1 MSQKDPTATIDNPPR
16 TILLVEDEPVVRSWV
31 HAELEK
37 NGYNLLEASD
47 GADALLIAELHR
59 GDIDLV
65 VTDVVMPRVNGP
77 ELVKELRRLRPGV
90 KVLYMSGYPEPFL
103 GTSTEL
109 PPDLMYLQK
118 PFPMT
123 TLLDM
128 IRELLGESSI

>member
-1 MSQKDPTATIDNPPR
+1 
-16 TILLVEDEPVVRSWV
+16 LLVEDEPVVRSWI

-37 NGYNLLEASD
+37 SGYNLLEASD
-47 GADALLIAELHR
+47 GADALLIAELHQ

-65 VTDVVMPRVNGP
+65 VTDVVMPRINGP
-77 ELVKELRRLRPGV
+77 ELVKELHRLRPGV

-103 GTSTEL
+103 RTPTEL
-109 PPDLMYLQK
+109 PPGRIYLQK

-128 IRELLGESSI
+128 IRELLGETSI